1 MKGSVS
7 MKKKTRIAA
16 LALALVLG
24 TGTAALAAGN
34 LVNIS
39 VLPGMKLSI
48 DGEAFVPKD
57 ANGKEVDVFAY
68 NGTTYVPIRAISEAF
83 GKDVSYDAATQ
94 TAVIQSVKPPYDPNE
109 VEYVFSYA
117 PEAYTNDNGEE
128 ELWYN
133 GVGYEFRWWLPE
145 EQQNSFTVKQVSGQL
160 PDGITLVGDH
170 LEGECQGVA
179 ETDVT
184 FTVTPRNG
192 DPVTRTLRFQ
202 FLEPGEFAAA
212 PIILWGAVGDT
223 VEWAGINTF
232 FDGIFYT
239 KDDLTADREIPGA
252 SPIGTQAGL
261 DALAEYGLS
270 LDYEVVKNEDG
281 YRWADKFLTG
291 TFTQATDG
299 WVKISIPVY
308 ATAGTSNLEFPMEEN
323 FWFTN
328 DEAGNPY
335 LVYGNVDVYL
345 NIIDF

>member
-1 MKGSVS
+1 

-83 GKDVSYDAATQ
+83 GKEVSYDAATQ

-117 PEAYTNDNGEE
+117 PEVYTLEDGTQET
-128 ELWYN
+128 WYN

-179 ETDVT
+179 DTDVT

-239 KDDLTADREIPGA
+239 KDDLTAANTEVDLAELGA

-270 LDYEVVKNEDG
+270 LDYEVVENEDG

-308 ATAGTSNLEFPMEEN
+308 ATVGTNDAEFPLDQN
-323 FWFTN
+323 FWFAN
-328 DEAGNPY
+328 DESGNPH
-335 LVYGNVDVYL
+335 LVYGNVEVYL